1 MNARHFKAVLIGLC
15 GLLAGL
21 SAQAADI
28 EAGKAKSA
36 LCMACHGADGN
47 STNVIWPRLA
57 GQHAS
62 YLAKQLRDY
71 KSGKRVNATMQGM
84 VAALTEEDMD
94 NLAAFYSS
102 QQPTEATYD
111 DALLAKGQDIYRG
124 GITETSVAA
133 CMGCHSPSGDGNG
146 PAAYPSLK
154 GQHMEYTVSQLKAF
168 KDGVRAN
175 DGGKMMRNV
184 ANRMSDQEMQA
195 VAAYL
200 AGMK

>member
-1 MNARHFKAVLIGLC
+1 MKARHIKAVLIGLF
-15 GLLAGL
+15 GLTAAV
-21 SAQAADI
+21 STQAADI

-84 VAALTEEDMD
+84 VAALSEDDID
-94 NLAAFYSS
+94 NLAAFYAS
-102 QQPTEATYD
+102 QQPTTATFD
-111 DALLAKGQDIYRG
+111 ESLLAKGQDIYRG

-133 CMGCHSPSGDGNG
+133 CMGCHSPSGAGNG

-154 GQHMEYTVSQLKAF
+154 GQHMEYTVSQLQAF

-175 DGGKMMRNV
+175 DTGKMMRNV
-184 ANRMSDQEMQA
+184 ANRMSDEEMKA
-195 VAAYL
+195 VAAYI